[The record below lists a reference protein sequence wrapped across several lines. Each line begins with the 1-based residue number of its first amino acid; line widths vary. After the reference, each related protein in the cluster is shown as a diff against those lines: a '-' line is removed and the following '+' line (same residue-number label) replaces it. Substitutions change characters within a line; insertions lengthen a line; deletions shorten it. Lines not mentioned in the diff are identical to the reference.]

1 MPSVLLTAFE
11 PYDRWKQNAS
21 WLALVELTRNL
32 PAEPR
37 LVTRRYPVDF
47 QSVQERL
54 DRDLNAD
61 FDFAIHLGQAPGSS
75 RFRLEAIGLNVGGTA
90 QDNPDS
96 LLPLVSDGPMAYRT
110 SLPIASWAGELRAS
124 GIPTQVSYHAGTY
137 LCNAVYYL
145 SMHMSR
151 RRALRT
157 QSVFIHLP
165 LDTSQAVGETG
176 ETPTMPSVVAAQAIR
191 IILADLARRT

>member
-1 MPSVLLTAFE
+1 MASVLLTAFE
-11 PYDRWKQNAS
+11 PYDRWQQNAS
-21 WLALVELTRNL
+21 WLALVEITRNL

-47 QSVQERL
+47 QVVQERL

-75 RFRLEAIGLNVGGTA
+75 RVRLEAIGLNVGGSVH
-90 QDNPDS
+90 DNADHFQ
-96 LLPLVSDGPMAYRT
+96 PLVADGPMAYRT
-110 SLPIASWAGELRAS
+110 SLPLASWACELRAH

-151 RRALRT
+151 RRGLRT

-165 LDTSQAVGETG
+165 LDTSQAVGESG
-176 ETPTMPSVVAAQAIR
+176 ETPTMSSAIAAQAIR